1 MKNVSHD
8 VDFLSTNMPVQ
19 ETIYY
24 TIHCSYIE
32 KILPQIYS
40 NLLTIII
47 FRLLHFF
54 LLFLLLEQPLPRLP
68 LALCSPSSS
77 KRCAD
82 MHRFKRTFTN
92 FNNAF
97 LWIIWEQIIYEWLLR
112 LSAVILCKVKQK
124 VLTMIALFLT
134 NFFFL
139 LGPLSLNFKI
149 NNGKLSTD
157 SQIFIWEW
165 ITKIDKK
172 SQDLTI

>member
-1 MKNVSHD
+1 MKMKNVSHD

-97 LWIIWEQIIYEWLLR
+97 LWIKTKSLGADYLRMIIDTVSCDFMQGKTESVDYDRTIPHEL
-112 LSAVILCKVKQK
+112 
-124 VLTMIALFLT
+124 
-134 NFFFL
+134 FFFTRTVIVE
-139 LGPLSLNFKI
+139 F
-149 NNGKLSTD
+149 
-157 SQIFIWEW
+157 
-165 ITKIDKK
+165 
-172 SQDLTI
+172 